1 MPRFFISQP
10 LPPEAIEYEIQGEDA
25 RHIAAVLRM
34 AVGDVLTLCDGQRM
48 DYSCKIQSISKTDV
62 QVEILGRAPS
72 QTESPLE
79 IRIFQGLP
87 KSDKLDEIIQKS
99 VELGAARITP
109 VSCERCV
116 ARVEPRGADRKVER
130 WNKIA
135 ESAAKQ
141 CGRGQLPTV
150 DWPVSFKVALADSTT
165 SDLVLMPWEGERNLS
180 LKAVLSAEAPR
191 LQALMA
197 SGRRPT
203 VSILIGPEGGFA
215 PDEVARADQ
224 AGLHLVTI
232 GRRILR
238 TETAA
243 PAVLAMLGY
252 QFDDF

>member
-1 MPRFFISQP
+1 MPRFFISQS
-10 LPPEAIEYEIQGEDA
+10 LPPEVAEYEIQGEDA
-25 RHIAAVLRM
+25 RHISTVLRM
-34 AVGDVLTLCDGQRM
+34 AAGDPLTLCDGQRL
-48 DYSCKIQSISKTDV
+48 DYSCRIQSISKAGV
-62 QVEILGRAPS
+62 QVQILGRSPS

-87 KSDKLDEIIQKS
+87 KSDKIDEIIQKS

-130 WNKIA
+130 WKKIA
-135 ESAAKQ
+135 EAAAKQ
-141 CGRGQLPTV
+141 SGRGQLPTV
-150 DWPVSFKVALADSTT
+150 DWPVTFKVALADACTA
-165 SDLVLMPWEGERNLS
+165 DLALMAWEGERDQS
-180 LKAVLSAEAPR
+180 LKAVLTAEAER
-191 LQALMA
+191 LQALA
-197 SGRRPT
+197 AEGRRPT
-203 VSILIGPEGGFA
+203 VAVLVGPEGGFA
-215 PDEVARADQ
+215 PNEVARASQ